1 MEMVNS
7 RDSATLLPIVTQ
19 HVRPGI
25 TVHSDEWRAYAAL
38 QRIPQFNYRTVN
50 HSLHFV
56 DPNTGVHT
64 QAIEGYWSRAKGKLK
79 RMRGTSG
86 DLFPTYLDEYIWRER
101 FGGTT
106 MCAFESICQHIAEKY
121 PVP

>member
-19 HVRPGI
+19 HVQS
-25 TVHSDEWRAYAAL
+25 VHSDEWRAYAAL
-38 QRIPQFNYRTVN
+38 QGMPQFNYRTVI

-64 QAIEGYWSRAKGKLK
+64 QAIEGYWSRVKAKLK

-86 DLFPTYLDEYIWRER
+86 DLLPTYLDEYMWRER

-106 MCAFESICQHIAEKY
+106 MRAFESTCQQIAEKY